1 MIMSYSC
8 DIQIRVEYVD
18 TDKMGVA
25 HNSNYFRYFER
36 GRCETMRK
44 IGISYKEIEDKG
56 VMMPLVEQY
65 AKYLRP
71 AYYDDVL
78 ILRTTVSEMP
88 TAKIRF
94 DYQVLR
100 LENQE
105 EKLICQGY
113 NVLAFIGVE
122 SRRPKAC
129 PLWIVEKLKKVL

>member
-1 MIMSYSC
+1 MSYSC

-36 GRCETMRK
+36 GRCETMRQA
-44 IGISYKEIEDKG
+44 GITYKEMENRGI
-56 VMMPLVEQY
+56 MMPLVEQY
-65 AKYLRP
+65 AKYLLP

-78 ILRTTVSEMP
+78 IVRTSIQSLP
-88 TAKIRF
+88 IAKIRF

-100 LENQE
+100 IENQE
-105 EKLICQGY
+105 EKLLCQGY
-113 NVLAFIGVE
+113 NVLAFIDVE

-129 PLWIVEKLKKVL
+129 PSWVVEKLKKVL

>member
-1 MIMSYSC
+1 MSYSC

-36 GRCETMRK
+36 GRCETMRQA
-44 IGISYKEIEDKG
+44 GITYKEMENRGI
-56 VMMPLVEQY
+56 MMPLVEQY
-65 AKYLRP
+65 AKYLLP

-78 ILRTTVSEMP
+78 IVRTSIHSLP
-88 TAKIRF
+88 IAKIRF

-100 LENQE
+100 IENQE
-105 EKLICQGY
+105 EKLLCQGY
-113 NVLAFIGVE
+113 NVLAFIDVE

-129 PLWIVEKLKKVL
+129 PSWVVEKLKKVL

>member
-1 MIMSYSC
+1 MSYNC

-36 GRCETMRK
+36 GRCETMRQV
-44 IGISYKEIEDKG
+44 GITYKEMENRGI
-56 VMMPLVEQY
+56 MMPLVEQY
-65 AKYLRP
+65 AKYLLP

-78 ILRTTVSEMP
+78 IVRTSIQSLP
-88 TAKIRF
+88 IAKIRF

-100 LENQE
+100 IENQE
-105 EKLICQGY
+105 EKLLCQGY
-113 NVLAFIGVE
+113 NVLAFIDVE

-129 PLWIVEKLKKVL
+129 PSWVVEKLKKVL